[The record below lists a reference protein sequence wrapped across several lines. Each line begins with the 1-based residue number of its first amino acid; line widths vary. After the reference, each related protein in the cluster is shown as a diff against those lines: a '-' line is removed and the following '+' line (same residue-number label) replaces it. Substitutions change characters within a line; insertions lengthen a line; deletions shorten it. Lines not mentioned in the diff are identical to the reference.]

1 MTTQWTERRA
11 VQTAVGNGMRAV
23 VSEAWAATDVVA
35 DKVGPSTREAAFKL
49 VLEAMLRDEPAS
61 PIEPPVV
68 SNGAADEP
76 IDGTYATPQQRAEA
90 IGSYLGLPPA
100 EVRELYDVSHS
111 APRLQNVRG
120 LETGTDEQ
128 IRLRVAL
135 LVCAGRT
142 AVGLD
147 TGTENV
153 RRAVIQ
159 IAGVDADPS
168 PVLEDAQEFSLRGE
182 ADSPNRLVRLTG
194 WGLGVARD
202 AAQALACP

>member
-1 MTTQWTERRA
+1 MTIQGAERRLSE
-11 VQTAVGNGMRAV
+11 VGSGNGMRAL

-49 VLEAMLRDEPAS
+49 VLEAMLRDDPTPPSAPPAS
-61 PIEPPVV
+61 

-76 IDGTYATPQQRAEA
+76 IDGAYATPQQRAEA
-90 IGSYLGLPPA
+90 IGSYLGLPLA
-100 EVRELYDVSHS
+100 EVCELYDVSHS
-111 APRLQNVRG
+111 APQLRSARG
-120 LETGTDEQ
+120 IETGTDEQ

-147 TGTENV
+147 TGTEHV
-153 RRAVIQ
+153 RRAVLQ
-159 IAGVDADPS
+159 IVGADIDPS
-168 PVLEDAQEFSLRGE
+168 PVLEDAQEFSLRGG

-202 AAQALACP
+202 AAQALVCP

>member
-1 MTTQWTERRA
+1 MATQGAERWTGEA
-11 VQTAVGNGMRAV
+11 AAGNGMRAL

-49 VLEAMLRDEPAS
+49 VLEAMLRDDPAPPSAPPAS
-61 PIEPPVV
+61 

-100 EVRELYDVSHS
+100 GVRELYDVSHS
-111 APRLQNVRG
+111 APQLQSVRG
-120 LETGTDEQ
+120 LEMGTDEQ

-147 TGTENV
+147 TGTEHI

-159 IAGVDADPS
+159 IAGADVDPS
-168 PVLEDAQEFSLRGE
+168 PVLEDAQEFSLRGG

-202 AAQALACP
+202 AAQALVCP

>member
-1 MTTQWTERRA
+1 MTTQGAERRA
-11 VQTAVGNGMRAV
+11 IEAAGGNGMRAV

-49 VLEAMLRDEPAS
+49 VLEAMLRNDPAS
-61 PIEPPVV
+61 PAAPTSL

-90 IGSYLGLPPA
+90 IGSYLGLPLT
-100 EVRELYDVSHS
+100 EVRELYDVSS
-111 APRLQNVRG
+111 GAPRLQNVRG

-153 RRAVIQ
+153 RHAVVQ
-159 IAGVDADPS
+159 IVGADIDPS
-168 PVLEDAQEFSLRGE
+168 PVLENAQEFSLRGGV
-182 ADSPNRLVRLTG
+182 DSSNRLVRLTG

-202 AAQALACP
+202 AAQALVCP